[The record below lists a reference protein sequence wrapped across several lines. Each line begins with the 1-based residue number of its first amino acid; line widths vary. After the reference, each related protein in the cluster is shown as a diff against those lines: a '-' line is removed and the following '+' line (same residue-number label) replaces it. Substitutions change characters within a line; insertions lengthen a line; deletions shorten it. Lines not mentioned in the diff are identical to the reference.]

1 MRREDVTGKKRIQ
14 ACSNRPFGR
23 GSRAR
28 SAVRRL
34 LYTGE
39 VRRGKLVQ
47 PGTFRRQPK
56 GSRSAVEQAYS
67 QALFKT

>member
-14 ACSNRPFGR
+14 TCSDRPFGH

-34 LYTGE
+34 LYTGKM
-39 VRRGKLVQ
+39 RRGKLVQ
-47 PGTFRRQPK
+47 PGTFCRQPK
-56 GSRSAVEQAYS
+56 GSRGAVEQTYS